1 MADNSLICDAS
12 HLWHGR
18 FAVHG
23 ELEGHLVGAV
33 VVGGLAG
40 EETLVLPGHRV
51 QLQLGLVLLAV
62 VHQHAVLG
70 VVHQL
75 GPAHKP
81 SEKLAKLLQLA
92 RVRKPFSLA
101 DLMSSAAGS
110 LGTSAKMVA
119 VSPSLYT
126 SSLPPRIF
134 TLGFRAWNIE

>member
-1 MADNSLICDAS
+1 MSENCLISDGS

-62 VHQHAVLG
+62 VHQHTVLR

-81 SEKLAKLLQLA
+81 SASSNIFENPAKDPKLANIAKFLL
-92 RVRKPFSLA
+92 KINKGECSCNGT
-101 DLMSSAAGS
+101 LM
-110 LGTSAKMVA
+110 
-119 VSPSLYT
+119 
-126 SSLPPRIF
+126 
-134 TLGFRAWNIE
+134 

>member
-1 MADNSLICDAS
+1 MSENCLISDAS

-62 VHQHAVLG
+62 VHQHTVLG

-81 SEKLAKLLQLA
+81 SGNSKIIENPTKDPKLANI
-92 RVRKPFSLA
+92 
-101 DLMSSAAGS
+101 
-110 LGTSAKMVA
+110 AKF
-119 VSPSLYT
+119 Y
-126 SSLPPRIF
+126 
-134 TLGFRAWNIE
+134 

>member
-1 MADNSLICDAS
+1 MKPTKILLEMSKTGLKCLKTGLISAAS

-62 VHQHAVLG
+62 VHQHTVLG

-81 SEKLAKLLQLA
+81 SGNSKIIENPAKDP
-92 RVRKPFSLA
+92 KPNPKF
-101 DLMSSAAGS
+101 
-110 LGTSAKMVA
+110 
-119 VSPSLYT
+119 Y
-126 SSLPPRIF
+126 
-134 TLGFRAWNIE
+134 

>member
-1 MADNSLICDAS
+1 MAKNCQISAAS

-18 FAVHG
+18 FAVDG
-23 ELEGHLVGAV
+23 ELERHLVGAV

-40 EETLVLPGHRV
+40 EEPLVLPGHRV

-81 SEKLAKLLQLA
+81 SGNSNILKILLRIQILANI
-92 RVRKPFSLA
+92 
-101 DLMSSAAGS
+101 
-110 LGTSAKMVA
+110 AKF
-119 VSPSLYT
+119 Y
-126 SSLPPRIF
+126 
-134 TLGFRAWNIE
+134 

>member
-1 MADNSLICDAS
+1 MSKTGLISAAS

-81 SEKLAKLLQLA
+81 SGSSNIFENPAKDPKLANI
-92 RVRKPFSLA
+92 
-101 DLMSSAAGS
+101 
-110 LGTSAKMVA
+110 AKF
-119 VSPSLYT
+119 Y
-126 SSLPPRIF
+126 
-134 TLGFRAWNIE
+134 